1 MFGIV
6 FSVNKLK
13 RVKRIRVTLSRV
25 TRKRVY
31 FFGIVFSVNKLKRVK
46 RIRVTLSRLTRKR
59 VYFL

>member
-46 RIRVTLSRLTRKR
+46 LSRLTRKR